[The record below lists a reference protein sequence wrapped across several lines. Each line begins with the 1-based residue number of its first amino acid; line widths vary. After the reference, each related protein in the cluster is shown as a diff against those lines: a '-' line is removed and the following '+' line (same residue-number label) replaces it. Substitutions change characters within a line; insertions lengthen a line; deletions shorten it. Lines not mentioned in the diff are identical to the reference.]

1 MRDAT
6 TVIGKE
12 IDYMDKTWTINEFY
26 YVPNY
31 PDIYVELY
39 DGNIRMNVRLS
50 KIEDL
55 ITTPYSSTQLQEH
68 Q

>member
-1 MRDAT
+1 MRDAFKI
-6 TVIGKE
+6 IGKE
-12 IDYMDKTWTINEFY
+12 IYYKGKIWVINEFY
-26 YVPNY
+26 YVPNN

-39 DGNIRMNVRLS
+39 DGSIRMNVRLDN
-50 KIEDL
+50 IREL